1 MADINSGAVSSG
13 YLNFINNSLDR
24 KRKEAELSTFLARN
38 AEMAKQ
44 QRAKQLYAQALVQDP
59 TMFGQTSVPQMQIP
73 MAPGAPQAPGPGA
86 ASVPAGGSPSAPAGG
101 PGGAAPIQPYLSYDD
116 HVKKAQ
122 EPTTDTTMA
131 AGVAP
136 LPPAPTAKAAAA
148 NPAPQRQDIGAMI
161 QALKKLGYSDQE
173 VLGVLEE
180 RRAFLAP
187 ENKAEIDILKAETG
201 IAVQTFRLENQAIK
215 NELERMRGTEAERHH
230 KATESTAADRAKT
243 YKDLVAQRRTAS
255 DAIQKRFEKRAKTAE
270 QMQFKGRIDVMLKE
284 VQSIERA
291 MDEVSKAVM
300 AGYDVE
306 TNGTR
311 LEALRKL
318 WGEKMDAVNDAQ
330 GDLEDAI
337 FEQRM
342 GSHGKQDSDQYGTT
356 KVPTATGKAKKPAAV
371 LKFDPATGAF
381 K

>member
-1 MADINSGAVSSG
+1 MPQILPGAVSSG
-13 YLNFINNSLDR
+13 YLNFINNSLAR
-24 KRKEAELSTFLARN
+24 KRSEADLEMATSRN
-38 AEMAKQ
+38 AETVRQ
-44 QRAKQLYAQALVQDP
+44 QRAKQLYAQALVSDP
-59 TMFGQTSVPQMQIP
+59 AMFGQTSVPQMP
-73 MAPGAPQAPGPGA
+73 TAPGAPQAPAPGVS
-86 ASVPAGGSPSAPAGG
+86 SVPAGGPTGAPAGA
-101 PGGAAPIQPYLSYDD
+101 PGGAAPIRPYLSYDD
-116 HVKKAQ
+116 HVKNAQ
-122 EPTTDTTMA
+122 QPTQDATMA
-131 AGVAP
+131 DA

-148 NPAPQRQDIGAMI
+148 NPAPQRQNMGAMI
-161 QALKKLGYSDQE
+161 EALKKLGYSDQE

-215 NELERMRGTEAERHH
+215 NELERLKGTEAERHH
-230 KATESTAADRAKT
+230 KATEATAADRAKT
-243 YKDLVAQRRTAS
+243 YKDLVAQRRTAT
-255 DAIQKRFEKRAKTAE
+255 DAIQKRFEKRAKTGE
-270 QMQFKGRIDVMLKE
+270 QMQFKNRIDVMLKE

-337 FEQRM
+337 FEQRI
-342 GSHGKQDSDQYGTT
+342 GSHGKQESDKYGTT
-356 KVPTATGKAKKPAAV
+356 KVPTGTGKGKKPPVPAAGWS
-371 LKFDPATGAF
+371 ATPR
-381 K
+381 